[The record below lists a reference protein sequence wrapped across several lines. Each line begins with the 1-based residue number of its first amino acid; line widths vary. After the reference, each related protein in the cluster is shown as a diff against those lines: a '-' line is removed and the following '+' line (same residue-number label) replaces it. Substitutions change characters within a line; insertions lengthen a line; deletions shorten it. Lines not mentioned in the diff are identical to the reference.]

1 MVNKIMVKGFKCFA
15 DEEMELKN
23 ITLLLGKNSSGK
35 SSVIQSLLILKQ
47 EGNNPFRGDYIEL
60 GDAKDLTNY
69 IVASEEIKIEA
80 NYSRLGEQGEK
91 TAVIRVDEKG
101 ELLEKRRLLD
111 LNVVYCPANRIGVE
125 TSYEKSPRS
134 DSFLGKNNKY
144 VFSYLATHQRDQ
156 CEDAFIYDK
165 DDSLFTFEGQVNYW
179 LKKIVGYRIKA
190 AEIEQIDQD
199 ASSTVNNN
207 WVRPQNV
214 GTGITYVAQLIIA
227 AFSCKQGDVLII
239 ENPEIH
245 MHPAGQ
251 SDLMDFFAFM
261 AACGVQIIIETH
273 SDHVYNGL
281 RKCVHN
287 NLIGLDDQMIYYFV
301 DDENGCAEPKE
312 VRLREIVNN
321 RGWII

>member
-190 AEIEQIDQD
+190 AEILCF
-199 ASSTVNNN
+199 
-207 WVRPQNV
+207 R
-214 GTGITYVAQLIIA
+214 
-227 AFSCKQGDVLII
+227 
-239 ENPEIH
+239 
-245 MHPAGQ
+245 
-251 SDLMDFFAFM
+251 
-261 AACGVQIIIETH
+261 
-273 SDHVYNGL
+273 
-281 RKCVHN
+281 
-287 NLIGLDDQMIYYFV
+287 
-301 DDENGCAEPKE
+301 
-312 VRLREIVNN
+312 
-321 RGWII
+321 